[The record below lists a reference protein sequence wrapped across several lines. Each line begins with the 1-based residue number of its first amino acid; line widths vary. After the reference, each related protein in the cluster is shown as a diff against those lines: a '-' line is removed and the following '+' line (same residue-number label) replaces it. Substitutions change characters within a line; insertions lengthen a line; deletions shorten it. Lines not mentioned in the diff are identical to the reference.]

1 MKVKEVGE
9 HEHMVGVSCAFVTD
23 TLPVMAAAA
32 ATRRGVILFIISVLL
47 CSVWVERIWR
57 SSKRPSIDNGACEV
71 IELQ

>member
-1 MKVKEVGE
+1 M
-9 HEHMVGVSCAFVTD
+9 
-23 TLPVMAAAA
+23 MAAAA

-57 SSKRPSIDNGACEV
+57 SSRRPSIDNGACEV